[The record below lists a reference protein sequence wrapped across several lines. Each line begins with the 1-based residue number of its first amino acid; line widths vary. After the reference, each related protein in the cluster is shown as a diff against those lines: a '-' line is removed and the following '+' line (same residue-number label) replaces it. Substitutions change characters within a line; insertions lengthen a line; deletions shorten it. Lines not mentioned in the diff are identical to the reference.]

1 MAAEG
6 VPFQSWKLTAQG
18 GEACCGEPA
27 PLVVRMGVR
36 LLHPGQSA
44 AAADLVIE
52 ANTSSS

>member
-18 GEACCGEPA
+18 GEAGCGEPA